1 MDSRLSKGDK
11 DILSLI
17 ALYRILTV
25 SQLAAL
31 TQRSRQVIRRRL
43 RYLSGEDLII
53 NRMRGYGRS
62 SGRPE
67 EIILLAEKA
76 ASIPKNEG
84 LFSESIPLIA
94 PKNIDAIAVDHDLL
108 INWFYI
114 HLIQVEK
121 SIPDLTI
128 NPHAPGLLMNT
139 QGSHVFFDSRIRLE
153 SNDDFI
159 EFIPD
164 GIFTIWHKELEKGLL
179 FFLEVDMDTEPVAS
193 LDRNSKDIRQK
204 ILNYQTIFR
213 NGQYKRFEKIFH
225 FKLNGF
231 RLLFLTNS
239 PARSTSLSRLV
250 QEMPPS
256 DFIWFTNQEK
266 MFTGGLSAEIWVRG
280 GEIDHPPQ
288 SIMGSDLATQTPVMG
303 SIK

>member
-1 MDSRLSKGDK
+1 MDSKLNKGDK
-11 DILSLI
+11 QILSLI

-31 TQRSRQVIRRRL
+31 TQRSRQVVRRRL
-43 RYLSGEDLII
+43 RYLSDEGFII

-67 EIILLAEKA
+67 EIIFLAEKA
-76 ASIPKNEG
+76 ASILKDEG
-84 LFSESIPLIA
+84 LFAESIPLIA

-114 HLIQVEK
+114 HLIQMEK
-121 SIPDLTI
+121 TIPDLTI
-128 NPHAPGLLMNT
+128 KPYSTGFLMNS
-139 QGSHVFFDSRIRLE
+139 QGSHAFFDSRIRIE
-153 SNDDFI
+153 SDDDLI

-164 GIFTIWHKELEKGLL
+164 GIFTIWHKGMQKGLL

-193 LDRNSKDIRQK
+193 VDRNSKDVRQK
-204 ILNYQTIFR
+204 ILNYQAIFR
-213 NGQYKRFEKIFH
+213 NGHYKSFEKIFGLK
-225 FKLNGF
+225 FNGF
-231 RLLFLTNS
+231 RLLFLTNN

-256 DFIWFTNQEK
+256 DFIWLANQEQ
-266 MFTGGLSAEIWVRG
+266 MFSDGLAAEIWIRG
-280 GEIDHPPQ
+280 GKTTRPPQ
-288 SIMGSDLATQTPVMG
+288 SIIGSDRATQTPVID

>member
-1 MDSRLSKGDK
+1 MDSKLNKGDK
-11 DILSLI
+11 QILSFI

-67 EIILLAEKA
+67 EIVLLAEKA
-76 ASIPKNEG
+76 ASILKNEG
-84 LFSESIPLIA
+84 SFLESIPLIS

-108 INWFYI
+108 INWFFI
-114 HLIQVEK
+114 HLIQVDN
-121 SIPDLTI
+121 SIPDLAI
-128 NPHAPGLLMNT
+128 EPWSPGFLTNN
-139 QGSHVFFDSRIRLE
+139 QGSHVFFDPRIRIE
-153 SNDDFI
+153 SEDDFI

-164 GIFTIWHKELEKGLL
+164 GIFTVWHKELEKGLL

-193 LDRNSKDIRQK
+193 MDRNSKDIRQK
-204 ILNYQTIFR
+204 ILNYQAIFR
-213 NGQYKRFEKIFH
+213 SGHYKRFENVFQ
-225 FKLNGF
+225 FKFNGF

-239 PARSTSLSRLV
+239 STRSTSLSRLF

-256 DFIWFTNQEK
+256 DFIWITNQEK
-266 MFTGGLSAEIWVRG
+266 MFVEGLSAEIWTRG
-280 GEIDHPPQ
+280 GKKDQAPQ
-288 SIMGSDLATQTPVMG
+288 SILGPDLAIKFPLLD

>member
-1 MDSRLSKGDK
+1 MDSRINKGDK
-11 DILSLI
+11 QILSFI

-43 RYLSGEDLII
+43 RHLSGENLII
-53 NRMRGYGRS
+53 NRIRGYGRS

-67 EIILLAEKA
+67 EIILLAEKSA
-76 ASIPKNEG
+76 GILKDEG
-84 LFSESIPLIA
+84 LSESIPLISL
-94 PKNIDAIAVDHDLL
+94 KNIDAIAVDHDLL

-114 HLIQVEK
+114 HLIQVEN

-128 NPHAPGLLMNT
+128 KPWSPGFLMNN
-139 QGSHVFFDSRIRLE
+139 QGSHVFFDSRIRVE
-153 SNDDFI
+153 SDDDSI

-164 GIFTIWHKELEKGLL
+164 GIFTIWHKGLEKGLL

-193 LDRNSKDIRQK
+193 LDRNPKDVRQK
-204 ILNYQTIFR
+204 ILNYQAIFR
-213 NGQYKRFEKIFH
+213 NGYYKRFEKIFQL
-225 FKLNGF
+225 KLNGF

-239 PARSTSLSRLV
+239 PARSASLSRLV

-256 DFIWFTNQEK
+256 DFIWLTNQEE
-266 MFTGGLSAEIWVRG
+266 MFSHGLSAEIWARG
-280 GEIDHPPQ
+280 GKTDSPRQ
-288 SIMGSDLATQTPVMG
+288 SIIGSNLAIKIPVLTD
-303 SIK
+303 IK

>member
-1 MDSRLSKGDK
+1 MDSRLNKGDK
-11 DILSLI
+11 QILSLI

-43 RYLSGEDLII
+43 RYLSDEGFII

-67 EIILLAEKA
+67 EIIFLAEKSA
-76 ASIPKNEG
+76 GILKNEG

-121 SIPDLTI
+121 SIPGLTI
-128 NPHAPGLLMNT
+128 EPWSPGFLMNS
-139 QGSHVFFDSRIRLE
+139 QGGYSFFDPRIRIGSE
-153 SNDDFI
+153 DDSI

-164 GIFTIWHKELEKGLL
+164 GIFTIWHKGMQKGLL
-179 FFLEVDMDTEPVAS
+179 FFLELDMDTEPVAS
-193 LDRNSKDIRQK
+193 LDRNPKDVRQK
-204 ILNYQTIFR
+204 ILNYQAIFQ
-213 NGQYKRFEKIFH
+213 NGHYKRFEKIFGLK
-225 FKLNGF
+225 FNGF

-239 PARSTSLSRLV
+239 PARSASLSRLV

-256 DFIWFTNQEK
+256 DFIWLTNQEK
-266 MFTGGLSAEIWVRG
+266 MFSDGLSAEIWARG
-280 GEIDHPPQ
+280 GKTDRPPQ
-288 SIMGSDLATQTPVMG
+288 SIIGLNLVTKTPVMD
-303 SIK
+303 SIN

>member
-1 MDSRLSKGDK
+1 MDSKLNKGDK
-11 DILSLI
+11 QILYFI

-43 RYLSGEDLII
+43 RHLSGENLII
-53 NRMRGYGRS
+53 NRIRGYGRS

-67 EIILLAEKA
+67 EIILLAEKSA
-76 ASIPKNEG
+76 GILKDEG
-84 LFSESIPLIA
+84 LSESIPLIS

-114 HLIQVEK
+114 HLIQVEN

-128 NPHAPGLLMNT
+128 KPWSPGFLMNN
-139 QGSHVFFDSRIRLE
+139 QGSHVFFDSRIRVE
-153 SNDDFI
+153 SDDDSI

-164 GIFTIWHKELEKGLL
+164 GIFTIWHKGLEKGLL

-193 LDRNSKDIRQK
+193 LDRNPKDVRQK
-204 ILNYQTIFR
+204 ILNYQAIFR
-213 NGQYKRFEKIFH
+213 NGYYKRFEKIFQL
-225 FKLNGF
+225 KLNGF

-239 PARSTSLSRLV
+239 PARSASLSRLV

-256 DFIWFTNQEK
+256 DFIWLTNQEK
-266 MFTGGLSAEIWVRG
+266 MFSDGLSDEIWARG
-280 GEIDHPPQ
+280 GKTDRPPQ
-288 SIMGSDLATQTPVMG
+288 PIIGSDLA
-303 SIK
+303 I

>member
-1 MDSRLSKGDK
+1 MDSRLNKGDK
-11 DILSLI
+11 KILSLV

-43 RYLSGEDLII
+43 RYLYVEGFIMTS
-53 NRMRGYGRS
+53 NRGYGRI

-67 EIILLAEKA
+67 KIIFLTDKSAGILK
-76 ASIPKNEG
+76 KKG
-84 LFSESIPLIA
+84 LFPENIPLVS
-94 PKNIDAIAVDHDLL
+94 PKNINAIPVDHDLL

-114 HLIQVEK
+114 HLIQIEN

-128 NPHAPGLLMNT
+128 EPWSPGFLTKDHRVHA
-139 QGSHVFFDSRIRLE
+139 FFDPRIRIE
-153 SNDDFI
+153 SENDFI

-164 GIFTIWHKELEKGLL
+164 GIFIIRHKGLGKGLL

-204 ILNYQTIFR
+204 ILNYQAIFR
-213 NGQYKRFEKIFH
+213 NGHYKRFEEIFH
-225 FKLNGF
+225 SKFNGF

-239 PARSTSLSRLV
+239 PAGSSSLSRLV

-256 DFIWFTNQEK
+256 DFIWLTNQEK
-266 MFTGGLSAEIWVRG
+266 MFSDGLSSKIWVRG
-280 GEIDHPPQ
+280 GKTDRPPQ
-288 SIMGSDLATQTPVMG
+288 SILGSDRATQTPVID